1 MGKHS
6 EENPKTKSKALKIFL
21 RILLVILII
30 IVILAGIAAG
40 LVADKLG
47 KINVEEIDKTA
58 IGISEETKEELS
70 GYRNIALFGVDS
82 RADDYGVGNR
92 SDCIM
97 IASMNQKTND
107 IKIISVYRDTYMQVE
122 EKGKDKLDK
131 VTHAYAFGKAPLAL
145 SAINKNLDLDITEY
159 VTIDFDSVINIVDAM
174 GGVEITVTSAEAG
187 QIPGISGAGTY
198 NLTGTQALAY
208 GRIRKIDTDYARTE
222 RMRNVVIKVF
232 EKAKKLSL
240 TQLNSLIDQL
250 LPEVT
255 TNISQTEILSYASKI
270 GGYNVTDSFGW
281 PYEVRGYNGV
291 VWYAAPVNLEANVKK
306 LHEQLFENEEYEVSE
321 TVKEISQSIINKTGY
336 R

>member
-1 MGKHS
+1 MK
-6 EENPKTKSKALKIFL
+6 KFLKFLGIFL
-21 RILLVILII
+21 LII
-30 IVILAGIAAG
+30 IIAC
-40 LVADKLG
+40 VATAVVFVKTKLN
-47 KINVEEIDKTA
+47 KINYENVTANEIEINDGVEEVLK
-58 IGISEETKEELS
+58 
-70 GYRNIALFGVDS
+70 GYTNIALLGLDAQDATFTNS
-82 RADDYGVGNR
+82 R

-97 IASMNQKTND
+97 IISINND
-107 IKIISVYRDTYMQVE
+107 TKEVKIVSVYRDTYLNID
-122 EKGKDKLDK
+122 GHGLDK

-174 GGVEITVTSAEAG
+174 GGVEITVTSAEAS
-187 QIPGISGAGTY
+187 QIPGISAAGTY

-281 PYEVRGYNGV
+281 PYEVRGYKGV
-291 VWYAAPVNLEANVKK
+291 AWYAAPVNLEANVKK

-336 R
+336 SIKNN

>member
-1 MGKHS
+1 MK
-6 EENPKTKSKALKIFL
+6 KFLKFLGIFL
-21 RILLVILII
+21 LII
-30 IVILAGIAAG
+30 IIAC
-40 LVADKLG
+40 VATAVVFVKTKLN
-47 KINVEEIDKTA
+47 KINYENVTANEIEINDGVEEVLK
-58 IGISEETKEELS
+58 
-70 GYRNIALFGVDS
+70 GYTNIALLGLDAQDATFTNS
-82 RADDYGVGNR
+82 R

-97 IASMNQKTND
+97 IISINND
-107 IKIISVYRDTYMQVE
+107 TKEVKIVSVYRDTYLNID
-122 EKGKDKLDK
+122 GHGLDK

-174 GGVEITVTSAEAG
+174 GGVEITVTSAEAS
-187 QIPGISGAGTY
+187 QIPGISAAGTY

-291 VWYAAPVNLEANVKK
+291 AWYAAPVNLEANVKK

>member
-1 MGKHS
+1 MK
-6 EENPKTKSKALKIFL
+6 KFLKFLGIFL
-21 RILLVILII
+21 LII
-30 IVILAGIAAG
+30 IIAC
-40 LVADKLG
+40 VATAVVFVKTKLN
-47 KINVEEIDKTA
+47 KINYENVTANEIEINDGVEEVLK
-58 IGISEETKEELS
+58 
-70 GYRNIALFGVDS
+70 GYTNIALLGLDTQDATFTNS
-82 RADDYGVGNR
+82 R

-97 IASMNQKTND
+97 IISINND
-107 IKIISVYRDTYMQVE
+107 TKEVKIASVYRDTYLNID
-122 EKGKDKLDK
+122 GHGLDK

-145 SAINKNLDLDITEY
+145 SVINKNLDLDITEY

-187 QIPGISGAGTY
+187 QIPGISAAGTY

-208 GRIRKIDTDYARTE
+208 GRKIDTDYARTE

-281 PYEVRGYNGV
+281 PYEVRGYNGAI
-291 VWYAAPVNLEANVKK
+291 WYAAPVNLEANVKK

>member
-1 MGKHS
+1 MK
-6 EENPKTKSKALKIFL
+6 KFLKFLGIFL
-21 RILLVILII
+21 LII
-30 IVILAGIAAG
+30 IIAC
-40 LVADKLG
+40 VATAVVFVKTKLN
-47 KINVEEIDKTA
+47 KINYENVTANEIEINDGVEEVLK
-58 IGISEETKEELS
+58 
-70 GYRNIALFGVDS
+70 GYTNIALLGLDAQDATFTNS
-82 RADDYGVGNR
+82 R

-97 IASMNQKTND
+97 IISINND
-107 IKIISVYRDTYMQVE
+107 TKEVKIASVYRDTYLNID
-122 EKGKDKLDK
+122 GHGLDK

-291 VWYAAPVNLEANVKK
+291 AWYAAPVNLEANVKK

>member
-1 MGKHS
+1 MK
-6 EENPKTKSKALKIFL
+6 KFLKFLGIFL
-21 RILLVILII
+21 LII
-30 IVILAGIAAG
+30 IIAC
-40 LVADKLG
+40 VATAVVFVKTKLN
-47 KINVEEIDKTA
+47 KINYENVTANEIEINDGVEEVLK
-58 IGISEETKEELS
+58 
-70 GYRNIALFGVDS
+70 GYTNIALLGLDAQDATFTNS
-82 RADDYGVGNR
+82 R

-97 IASMNQKTND
+97 IISINND
-107 IKIISVYRDTYMQVE
+107 TKEVKIVSVYRDTYLNID
-122 EKGKDKLDK
+122 GHGLDK

-174 GGVEITVTSAEAG
+174 GGVEITVTSAEAS
-187 QIPGISGAGTY
+187 QIPGISAAGTY

-270 GGYNVTDSFGW
+270 GGYNVTNSFGW

-291 VWYAAPVNLEANVKK
+291 AWYAAPVNLEANVKK

>member
-1 MGKHS
+1 MK
-6 EENPKTKSKALKIFL
+6 KFLKFLGIFL
-21 RILLVILII
+21 LII
-30 IVILAGIAAG
+30 IIAC
-40 LVADKLG
+40 VATAVVFVKTKLN
-47 KINVEEIDKTA
+47 KINYENVTANEIEINDGVEEVLK
-58 IGISEETKEELS
+58 
-70 GYRNIALFGVDS
+70 GYTNIALLGLDAQDATFTNS
-82 RADDYGVGNR
+82 R

-97 IASMNQKTND
+97 IISINND
-107 IKIISVYRDTYMQVE
+107 TKEVKIVSVYRDTYLNID
-122 EKGKDKLDK
+122 GHGLDK

-187 QIPGISGAGTY
+187 QIPGISAAGTY

>member
-1 MGKHS
+1 MK
-6 EENPKTKSKALKIFL
+6 KFLKFLGIFL
-21 RILLVILII
+21 LII
-30 IVILAGIAAG
+30 IIAC
-40 LVADKLG
+40 VATAVVFVKTKLN
-47 KINVEEIDKTA
+47 KINYENVTANDIEINDGVEEVLK
-58 IGISEETKEELS
+58 
-70 GYRNIALFGVDS
+70 GYTNIALLGLDAQDATFTNS
-82 RADDYGVGNR
+82 R

-97 IASMNQKTND
+97 IISINND
-107 IKIISVYRDTYMQVE
+107 TKEVKIASVYRDTYLNID
-122 EKGKDKLDK
+122 GHGLDK

-270 GGYNVTDSFGW
+270 GGYNVKDSFGW

>member
-1 MGKHS
+1 MK
-6 EENPKTKSKALKIFL
+6 KFLKFLGIFL
-21 RILLVILII
+21 LII
-30 IVILAGIAAG
+30 IIAC
-40 LVADKLG
+40 VATAVVFVKTKLN
-47 KINVEEIDKTA
+47 KINYENVTANDIEINDGVEEVLK
-58 IGISEETKEELS
+58 
-70 GYRNIALFGVDS
+70 GYTNIALLGLDAQDATFTNS
-82 RADDYGVGNR
+82 R

-97 IASMNQKTND
+97 IISINND
-107 IKIISVYRDTYMQVE
+107 TKEVKIASVYRDTYLNID
-122 EKGKDKLDK
+122 GHGLDK

>member
-1 MGKHS
+1 MK
-6 EENPKTKSKALKIFL
+6 KFLKFLGIFL
-21 RILLVILII
+21 LII
-30 IVILAGIAAG
+30 IIAC
-40 LVADKLG
+40 VATAVVFVKTKLN
-47 KINVEEIDKTA
+47 KINYENVTANEIEINDGVEEVLK
-58 IGISEETKEELS
+58 
-70 GYRNIALFGVDS
+70 GYTNIALLGLDAQDATFTNS
-82 RADDYGVGNR
+82 R

-97 IASMNQKTND
+97 IISINND
-107 IKIISVYRDTYMQVE
+107 TKEVKIVSVYRDTYLNID
-122 EKGKDKLDK
+122 GHGLDK

-174 GGVEITVTSAEAG
+174 GGVEITVTSAEAS
-187 QIPGISGAGTY
+187 QITGISAAGTY

>member
-1 MGKHS
+1 MK
-6 EENPKTKSKALKIFL
+6 KFLKFLGIFL
-21 RILLVILII
+21 LII
-30 IVILAGIAAG
+30 IIAC
-40 LVADKLG
+40 VATAVVFVKTKLN
-47 KINVEEIDKTA
+47 KINYENVTANEIEINDGVEEVLK
-58 IGISEETKEELS
+58 
-70 GYRNIALFGVDS
+70 GYTNIALLGLDAQDATFTNS
-82 RADDYGVGNR
+82 R

-97 IASMNQKTND
+97 IISINND
-107 IKIISVYRDTYMQVE
+107 TKEVKIASVYRDTYLNID
-122 EKGKDKLDK
+122 GHGLDK

-198 NLTGTQALAY
+198 NLTGRQALAY

-291 VWYAAPVNLEANVKK
+291 AWYAAPVNLEANVKK